1 MFLMYLTL
9 SALMLTTPVSHIP
22 LDPKRF
28 ATIDPTSES
37 AALVV
42 PVDDLIKLGK
52 QYLGKPY
59 RYRPQAGV
67 TMDCSGYLQYLFA
80 RYEVALPRTTTGM
93 ATMVKRIPLD
103 EVKKGDLLFFRGRNA
118 RSPAVGHV
126 TMVIDRDEEGIKMM
140 HSSSRGI
147 VIDTY
152 PMAYYTTRFL
162 FAGRLPVTM
171 VSETFEAF
179 DPIPTLPTST
189 PKTLG
194 NDIPFLYDDDQ
205 ATDTLSVIGV
215 GDIMLGTNYPSP
227 SFLPPNDGKNLL
239 DPVADILRNADVTF
253 GNLEGVLLTGQGT
266 PKSCRNPKVCYLFK
280 SPDHYA
286 DYLLE
291 AGFDLL
297 SLANNHVGDFG
308 AIGRENTAR
317 LLRERSIGAAGLLDL
332 PYAIVEKDSVRYG
345 LVAFAP
351 NSGTISIHDYAR
363 AQALIQQVS
372 AESDVVIVS
381 FHGGAEGA
389 KFQRLTRSNEFY
401 LGENRGNPYDF
412 ARMAIDAGADIVF
425 GHGPHV
431 TRAIDLY
438 KDRFIAYSLGNFATY
453 GRFNLAG
460 PNGRAPIV
468 RVRTDQN
475 GRFIDAE
482 LIATRQL
489 GEGGPQLDPT
499 GAVIREIIELTR
511 QDLPESPLNISAS
524 GKVTRKSDLR

>member
-1 MFLMYLTL
+1 
-9 SALMLTTPVSHIP
+9 MLTSPV
-22 LDPKRF
+22 DPKRLSAPSNNASTSNERSSVVVDPVTD
-28 ATIDPTSES
+28 ATTT
-37 AALVV
+37 VV
-42 PVDDLIKLGK
+42 PVDDLIQLGK
-52 QYLGKPY
+52 KYLGKPY
-59 RYRPQAGV
+59 RYRPEAGV
-67 TMDCSGYLQYLFA
+67 MMDCSGYLQYLFA

-93 ATMVKRIPLD
+93 AGVVKRIPLD
-103 EVKKGDLLFFRGRNA
+103 QVKKGDLLFFKGRNA
-118 RSPAVGHV
+118 RSSAIGHV
-126 TMVIDRDEEGIKMM
+126 TMVIDRTDDGIKMM

-152 PMAYYTTRFL
+152 PMTYYTTRFL

-171 VSETFEAF
+171 VSDSLQAPE
-179 DPIPTLPTST
+179 PISTLPSKA
-189 PKTLG
+189 PKTVQ
-194 NDIPFLYDDDQ
+194 NDIPFLYDDDTP
-205 ATDTLSVIGV
+205 TDTLTVIGV

-286 DYLLE
+286 DYLKE

-308 AIGRENTAR
+308 NIGRENTLR
-317 LLRERSIGAAGLLDL
+317 ILRERSINAAGLVNV
-332 PYAIVEKDSVRYG
+332 PYTIFVKDNVRYG

-351 NSGTISIHDYAR
+351 NNGTVSIHDTEGAKKI
-363 AQALIQQVS
+363 IQLLQS
-372 AESDVVIVS
+372 LSDVVIVS
-381 FHGGAEGA
+381 FHGGAEGS
-389 KFQRLTRSNEFY
+389 KYQRLTRSNEFY
-401 LGENRGNPYDF
+401 LGENRGNPYAF

-431 TRAIDLY
+431 TRAIDVY

-453 GRFNLAG
+453 GRFNLSG
-460 PNGRAPIV
+460 PNGRAPII
-468 RVRTDQN
+468 RVQTDKQ
-475 GRFIDAE
+475 GRFIQADI
-482 LIATRQL
+482 IATKQV

-499 GAVIREIIELTR
+499 GAVIREIIDLTR
-511 QDLPESPLNISAS
+511 MDLPESPINISTS